1 MLAARLP
8 ACYTAVCLALPG
20 AALMA
25 EKIDKRA
32 SYRPHL
38 LA

>member
-8 ACYTAVCLALPG
+8 ACYTAVGLALPG
-20 AALMA
+20 AALRA

-32 SYRPHL
+32 
-38 LA
+38 